1 MKTLYPSNIS
11 TGLYPEIG
19 CVIYVDDQNY
29 QGHFLLKTLYQNQQP
44 STGKYGQTHS
54 GKLNIC
60 SYYVALTGSTGTM
73 FSFEVY
79 LLCPSSSESCFF
91 FFPFSLGSCFVQGS
105 WWFKNHKQKSRGK
118 KNCGY
123 GETFCFSFLLSKK
136 FYVIKGTTSCTK
148 MYTEIQ

>member
-29 QGHFLLKTLYQNQQP
+29 HGNFLLKTLYQNQQP

-91 FFPFSLGSCFVQGS
+91 FFLFHWEAALCKDLDGSKIISRKVGEKRIADMVRPFL
-105 WWFKNHKQKSRGK
+105 
-118 KNCGY
+118 
-123 GETFCFSFLLSKK
+123 FL
-136 FYVIKGTTSCTK
+136 
-148 MYTEIQ
+148 